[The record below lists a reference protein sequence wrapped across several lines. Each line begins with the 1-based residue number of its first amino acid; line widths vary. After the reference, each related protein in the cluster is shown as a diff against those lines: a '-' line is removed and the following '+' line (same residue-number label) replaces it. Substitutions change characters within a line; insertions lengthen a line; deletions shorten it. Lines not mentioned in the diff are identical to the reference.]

1 MQAKTFL
8 DVLPPA
14 FDPSGAECKAIVSNV
29 SPPALKG
36 TYTGFTIRDDLL
48 PRAIKC
54 AQ

>member
-1 MQAKTFL
+1 MQAKNPL
-8 DVLPPA
+8 DILRPA

-36 TYTGFTIRDDLL
+36 TYTGFAIRDELP
-48 PRAIKC
+48 PRAMGC